1 MPVADDAEGL
11 LPEAIGIESNGAN
24 RGPVTKRAMLMP
36 SSSADALLFDLGRVV
51 IDIDFNRAFSRWAE
65 HARCDQ
71 KLIRERFRH
80 DDTAYKRHERGEIV
94 SEEFFDNLRA
104 SLAI

>member
-1 MPVADDAEGL
+1 
-11 LPEAIGIESNGAN
+11 
-24 RGPVTKRAMLMP
+24 MP

-71 KLIRERFRH
+71 KLIREGFQQ
-80 DDTAYKRHERGEIV
+80 DTAYKRHERGEMT
-94 SEEFFDNLRA
+94 
-104 SLAI
+104 